1 MSNRLR
7 DETSPY
13 LLQHAQNP
21 VDWFPWGEEAFE
33 NARTQDKPIF
43 LSIGYSSCHWCHE
56 MAHECFEDEEVAA
69 LMNKTFI
76 PVKVDREELPHIDYI
91 YMQACQIMTGSGG
104 WPLTVILTPD
114 RQPFFAATYLPKNT
128 RQGLIGMMELVPLV
142 GKLWHEK
149 RHEVISEASRISRFI
164 RQSVAVR
171 PGEGLDTRLIT
182 RTYADLKSRFSQA
195 YGGFGPAPKFPM
207 PHNIM
212 FLLRYFSRTHDQ
224 DALGM
229 AVTTLDS
236 MRLGGIYD
244 HVGFGFHR
252 YATDEQWIVPHFEKM
267 LYDQALLSIAYTEGY
282 QATGRTDFKKTADE
296 IITYVLRDMRTPEG
310 LFISAQD
317 ADSEGG
323 EGRYYVW
330 TTSEIKAA
338 LLDVDYTIAREAF
351 SLLDEGNFVEGMET
365 GLNIIHMEHDE
376 EHLAERFNLKK
387 EVFVER
393 LNLILEKLRKARSA
407 RAAPSKDFKAL
418 TDWNGLMIAA
428 LAKAGAV
435 FDRSEYVDAA
445 KTAADFIL
453 GNILVNGSL
462 KHVYMA
468 GAARLEGGLDDY
480 AFLIWGLIE
489 LYQACFE
496 QRYLSAAIKLNT
508 ALTDHFR
515 DGLNGGFMST
525 LKAGDVPI
533 ARTKTAYDN
542 AVPSGNSVAMLNL
555 LRLAGLTSDLT
566 LKDLAQET
574 GKAFSNLVSRIP
586 SAYTFM
592 ICGLDYLTGPS
603 YEVVIAGDPECQDT
617 RDMIHAVQ
625 GRFLPHMT
633 VRLKKGDKDSEEPL
647 FKDKHSIEGKAT
659 AYVCTDSSCLEPTT
673 DRAKMLEYLSS

>member
-33 NARTQDKPIF
+33 NARLEDKPVF

-56 MAHECFEDEEVAA
+56 MAHECFEDEEVAE

-76 PVKVDREELPHIDYI
+76 SVKVDREELPHIDHI

-128 RQGLIGMMELVPLV
+128 RQGLVGMMELVPLV
-142 GKLWHEK
+142 GKLWNEK
-149 RHEVISEASRISRFI
+149 RYEVIGEASRISRFI

-171 PGEGLDTRLIT
+171 PGEGLDTGLIT
-182 RTYADLKSRFSQA
+182 RTYADLKGRFSQT

-212 FLLRYFSRTHDQ
+212 FLLRYYLRTHDQ

-229 AVTTLDS
+229 AVTTLTS
-236 MRLGGIYD
+236 MRSGGIYD

-252 YATDEQWIVPHFEKM
+252 YATDEQWLIPHFEKM
-267 LYDQALLSIAYTEGY
+267 LYDQALLSLAYTEGY

-330 TTSEIKAA
+330 TTSEAKSA
-338 LLDVDYTIAREAF
+338 LGDEDYAIAKEAF
-351 SLLDEGNFVEGMET
+351 GLHDEGNYTEGMES
-365 GLNIIHMEHDE
+365 GFNIIHLMQDE
-376 EHLAERFNLKK
+376 AHLAEIFKLDK
-387 EVFVER
+387 EEFEYK
-393 LNLILEKLRKARSA
+393 LTLILEKLRKARSA
-407 RAAPSKDFKAL
+407 RAVPSKDFKAL

-435 FDRSEYVDAA
+435 LDKPEYVDAA
-445 KTAADFIL
+445 KTAEDFIL
-453 GNILVNGSL
+453 RNMLVNGSL

-489 LYQACFE
+489 LYEACFE
-496 QRYLSAAIKLNT
+496 QRYLSAAIRLNT

-515 DGLNGGFMST
+515 DSLNGGFMST
-525 LKAGDVPI
+525 TETGDAPI
-533 ARTKTAYDN
+533 ARAKTAYDN

-555 LRLAGLTSDLT
+555 LRLAGLTGDLT

-574 GKAFSNLVSRIP
+574 GKAFSTLVNRIP
-586 SAYTFM
+586 TAYTFM

-603 YEVVIAGDPECQDT
+603 YEVIIAGDPERRDT

-625 GRFLPHMT
+625 GRFLPRIT
-633 VRLKKGDKDSEEPL
+633 VRLKKGDKDSEEPV
-647 FKDKHSIEGKAT
+647 FKDKHPIEGKAT